1 MSFLRSKRLI
11 VLLIAVTVFVG
22 CLLILKI
29 SPGANVLLP
38 GILSMIVMPVALILT
53 GAKYAPKPFNNYT
66 TWFGV
71 VFIGICL
78 LNAVGQDDKNLLISL
93 LSLDVIF
100 SSLIYNESIRPI
112 LFNEEH
118 FTFLGY
124 VIRVGL
130 GMLYGAILDGLK
142 FVVTQRKA

>member
-1 MSFLRSKRLI
+1 MNMVRSKRFTVLI
-11 VLLIAVTVFVG
+11 VAVTVFLG
-22 CLLILKI
+22 CLLILKL
-29 SPGANVLLP
+29 SPGANVLFP
-38 GILSMIVMPVALILT
+38 GILSMIIIPIALILT

-71 VFIGICL
+71 VFIGICI

-93 LSLDVIF
+93 LSFDVVF
-100 SSLIYNESIRPI
+100 SSLIYSESIRPI

-118 FTFLGY
+118 FTFIGY

-130 GMLYGAILDGLK
+130 GMLYGAIIDGLK
-142 FVVTQRKA
+142 FVATHRKA